1 MKNKDQKMLEE
12 AYSKILLKEEEEMD
26 QIPSDQEIQQELDA
40 DIREWK
46 RYNPNEE
53 YPEHLSKLLNVK
65 MIKSFFEAIKE
76 ERDRI
81 NNLDRNKA
89 YAPTDRY
96 TLDDVI
102 HSMYSDLYKELNGIR
117 INALGR
123 NLVEHAISYILL
135 HDREE
140 RTRGSRELEYKNR
153 DILYKKEPEITRF
166 IEAMTEDSDLPSAV
180 KTILSMIENAGFEQD
195 ENNEYGDQLVDSV
208 RATVKQAKNLSENEK
223 KYILSTLPETYD
235 TVYGNY

>member
-12 AYSKILLKEEEEMD
+12 AYLKIFLKEEEEMD
-26 QIPSDQEIQQELDA
+26 PIPSDQEIQQELDA

-46 RYNPNEE
+46 RYNPNDE
-53 YPEHLSKLLNVK
+53 YPEHLSKLLNLK

-76 ERDRI
+76 ERDRV

-96 TLDDVI
+96 TLEDVI
-102 HSMYSDLYKELNGIR
+102 RGMYSDLYKELEGIR
-117 INALGR
+117 MNPMGR

-140 RTRGSRELEYKNR
+140 RTRDARELGYKNR
-153 DILYKKEPEITRF
+153 EIIYKKEPEITRF
-166 IEAMTEDSDLPSAV
+166 IEAMTEDSDLPSAIN
-180 KTILSMIENAGFEQD
+180 TILSMIKNAGFEQD
-195 ENNEYGDQLVDSV
+195 ENNEYADQLLDGV
-208 RATVKQAKNLSENEK
+208 RATVKQAKNLSEDEK
-223 KYILSTLPETYD
+223 KYVLSALPETYD
-235 TVYGNY
+235 SVYGDY